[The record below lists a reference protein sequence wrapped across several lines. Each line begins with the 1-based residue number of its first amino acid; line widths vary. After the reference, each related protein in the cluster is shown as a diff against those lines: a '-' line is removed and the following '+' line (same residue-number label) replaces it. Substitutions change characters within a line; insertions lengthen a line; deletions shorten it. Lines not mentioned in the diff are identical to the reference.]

1 MTSTAVAFGVDFDFA
16 PVIDADVDELVA
28 LRIATMRE
36 SLERIGRFDPQRAAG
51 RFRAA
56 FRPADTRRIV
66 VDGVNAGCVG
76 FWAEPIDAA
85 GVDQSRAMRI
95 EHFYIAAPFQGQGLG
110 GAVLQQLFES
120 APEGVALFRVG
131 ALRDSDANR
140 FYRRH
145 GFVKVSEDEWDIA
158 YERPRRAPR

>member
-1 MTSTAVAFGVDFDFA
+1 MTLAFSFVPVTEVDF
-16 PVIDADVDELVA
+16 DELVA
-28 LRIATMRE
+28 LRIATMRP
-36 SLERIGRFDPQRAAG
+36 SLERVGRFNPQTATA
-51 RFRAA
+51 RFRKT

-66 VDGVNAGCVG
+66 VDGVGAGCVG
-76 FWAEPIDAA
+76 FWVEPLDAA
-85 GVDQSRAMRI
+85 GVDQSCAMRI

-110 GAVLQQLFES
+110 GAVLQRLFES

-145 GFVKVSEDEWDIA
+145 GFVTVSEDEWDIA